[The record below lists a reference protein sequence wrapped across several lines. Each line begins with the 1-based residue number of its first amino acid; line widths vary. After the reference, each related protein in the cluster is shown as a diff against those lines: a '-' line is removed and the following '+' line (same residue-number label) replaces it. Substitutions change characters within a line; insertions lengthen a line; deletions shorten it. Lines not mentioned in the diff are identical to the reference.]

1 MIAVPA
7 DAIKAFRAASGVPY
21 SETDAPPLEPVQPRA
36 VRSVT
41 LEAGIRCD
49 Q

>member
-36 VRSVT
+36 VT